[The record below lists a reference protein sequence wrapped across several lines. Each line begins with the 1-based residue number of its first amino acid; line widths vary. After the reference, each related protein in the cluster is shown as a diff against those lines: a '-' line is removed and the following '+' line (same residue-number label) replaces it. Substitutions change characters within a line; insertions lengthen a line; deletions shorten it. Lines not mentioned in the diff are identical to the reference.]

1 MDYDND
7 LKKNS
12 LARLSQLRF
21 PFADAPSIVQ
31 AHQKDEQIQTLLT
44 LKITDLCRLIKN
56 QLFVNSYPKELSI
69 LTKLL
74 YLLFTTG
81 RRGKTLGEEYVDLIY
96 TNKSG
101 TKLTGRIRMILF
113 VFSYSIC
120 PYFIT
125 KLYKKLVQ
133 SEKESKAEDTI
144 SITGFCEVFLDFIL
158 DLHMTLFYFKGSF
171 YSTFKRIFG
180 MRYIF
185 RHVMAENEAKF
196 RREGIR
202 TYKVLGYILLTQ
214 NILKWYPVLRSA
226 LRSWMYEKKG
236 TGDSIINL
244 SPALRQH
251 SEHNSIEGIPNES
264 QLTHINL
271 SDKKQL
277 PYIPESSRKC
287 ILCLTNMTDPSC
299 APCGH
304 LFCWD
309 CLMSWCKERPECPL
323 CRQKCRPQGILVL
336 QQ

>member
-1 MDYDND
+1 MCIRD
-7 LKKNS
+7 S
-12 LARLSQLRF
+12 
-21 PFADAPSIVQ
+21 PSIVQ

-202 TYKVLGYILLTQ
+202 TYKVLGYI
-214 NILKWYPVLRSA
+214 PVSYTHLDV
-226 LRSWMYEKKG
+226 YK
-236 TGDSIINL
+236 
-244 SPALRQH
+244 RQ
-251 SEHNSIEGIPNES
+251 G
-264 QLTHINL
+264 
-271 SDKKQL
+271 
-277 PYIPESSRKC
+277 
-287 ILCLTNMTDPSC
+287 
-299 APCGH
+299 
-304 LFCWD
+304 
-309 CLMSWCKERPECPL
+309 
-323 CRQKCRPQGILVL
+323 
-336 QQ
+336 